1 MSCKQPFGGPNF
13 FAVETPVVLIVH
25 RAGAAARLRP
35 VARCLERGEEIN
47 NQWLEE
53 RQQLQ
58 PLWCQLKALNTAFN
72 IDTSICNKFNA
83 PTCYTYN

>member
-1 MSCKQPFGGPNF
+1 M
-13 FAVETPVVLIVH
+13 H

-47 NQWLEE
+47 NQWPEE

-58 PLWCQLKALNTAFN
+58 PHTAADLSVVSAHTHLNTAFD
-72 IDTSICNKFNA
+72 IDTSICNNYAKLK
-83 PTCYTYN
+83 T